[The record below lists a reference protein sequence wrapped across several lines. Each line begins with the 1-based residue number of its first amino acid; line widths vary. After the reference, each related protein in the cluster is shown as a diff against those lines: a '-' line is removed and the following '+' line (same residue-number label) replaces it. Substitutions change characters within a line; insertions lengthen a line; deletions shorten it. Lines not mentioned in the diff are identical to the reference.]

1 MKRIN
6 RRTLIQGAGAA
17 TVFAPAVLRATSA
30 AAQQGEIVIGAAQP
44 ITGVFSFAGVAMNQG
59 LNDYVQWK
67 NANGGVAG
75 RKLRYI
81 SEDTGFK
88 LDQGVAIFKKIMA
101 SDKPTFFYGD
111 STQWVKAV
119 TQDALTANSVMTAS
133 TSLASVVADPV
144 AVPQN
149 IVVGP
154 TYPKLHEIVMEHI
167 AATAGGTKP
176 KIAYVYSDSEFG
188 RDGIPAGKARAEKLG
203 LQIVEEIVTKQSGV
217 DVTPE
222 VAKLRRAN
230 PDIIVFQGYISA
242 PMPEFVRQLKEAG
255 VTPKIMGTAWGLDRP
270 AYDGI
275 GAHGASLTGIS
286 MYRYGH
292 ETDSP
297 MINNMR
303 TYLATARPEMKN
315 ISPFYIATWLAGM
328 IFAEIAERTIKAGKP
343 LELAAMKAS
352 LESMKE
358 WDSGG
363 IMGLPA
369 DLSTHQIPI
378 GRMYSYDLSKKS
390 MEPAGPWLKA

>member
-1 MKRIN
+1 MTRIN
-6 RRTLIQGAGAA
+6 RRHLIQGAGAA
-17 TVFAPAVLRATSA
+17 TVFAPSVLRATA
-30 AAQQGEIVIGAAQP
+30 AGAQGAEIVIGAAQP

-59 LNDYVQWK
+59 LNDYVAWK

-75 RKLRYI
+75 RKLRYVA
-81 SEDTGFK
+81 EDSGFK

-101 SDKPTFFYGD
+101 SDKPNFFYGD

-119 TQDALTANSVMTAS
+119 TQDALAANSVMTAS

-144 AVPQN
+144 NVPQN

-154 TYPKLHEIVMEHI
+154 TYPKLHEILMEHI
-167 AATAGGTKP
+167 AATSSGTKP

-188 RDGIPAGKARAEKLG
+188 RDGVPAGKARAEKLG
-203 LQIVEEIVTKQSGV
+203 LPIVEEIVTKQSGV

-230 PDIIVFQGYISA
+230 PDIVVFQGYIGA

-255 VTPKIMGTAWGLDRP
+255 VTPKFMGTAWGLDRP
-270 AYDGI
+270 AYGGI
-275 GAHGASLTGIS
+275 GELGTSLTGIS

-292 ETDSP
+292 ETDSS

-303 TYLATARPEMKN
+303 TYLATARPELKN

-328 IFAEIAERTIKAGKP
+328 TFTEIAERTLKAGKL
-343 LELAAMKAS
+343 LELAPMKAA

-358 WDSGG
+358 WDTGG

-369 DLSTHQIPI
+369 DLSTHQIPV
-378 GRMYSYDLSKKS
+378 GRMYSYDLAKKT
-390 MEPAGPWLKA
+390 MEPAGPWLKV